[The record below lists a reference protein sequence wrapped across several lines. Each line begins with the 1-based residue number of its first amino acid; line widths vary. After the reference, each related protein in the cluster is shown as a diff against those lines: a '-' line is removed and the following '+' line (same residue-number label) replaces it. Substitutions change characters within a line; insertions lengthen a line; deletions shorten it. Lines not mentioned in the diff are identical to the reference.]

1 MVLHSVSITGYP
13 RQHQAAEARKFNAP
27 LSVLR
32 VIVLPPLAFMRI
44 PAGQR
49 QNNNISYTRWTELT
63 HYSLHAS
70 FLKRPTRSRVFH
82 WLNVE
87 YDVNISVLVVGAYIH
102 AFLPTHACS
111 SFTPRFVDNVLIP
124 QTIRKVTRMIAQE
137 VIIGTLKLIPYHV
150 FPYGVPYTSKQLRR
164 KLMRDIRAPRSHFG
178 SISFMF

>member
-1 MVLHSVSITGYP
+1 
-13 RQHQAAEARKFNAP
+13 
-27 LSVLR
+27 
-32 VIVLPPLAFMRI
+32 MRI

-102 AFLPTHACS
+102 AFLPAHACS

-124 QTIRKVTRMIAQE
+124 QTIRKVTRNSARGYHRYLKANTISRFPLRRAIHEQAIKKE
-137 VIIGTLKLIPYHV
+137 TNAWHSRPEITLWYYSIHV
-150 FPYGVPYTSKQLRR
+150 LRKQSIYILTLGVPP
-164 KLMRDIRAPRSHFG
+164 PRIFTL
-178 SISFMF
+178 